1 MPHFL
6 VSKQLEVQSERTKE
20 LLVKLYVPWA
30 SSTLTNWLLFNLAVK
45 VLCDN
50 ACKLEIVLITQR

>member
-1 MPHFL
+1 MLHLL
-6 VSKQLEVQSERTKE
+6 VCKQLEVESKRAKE
-20 LLVKLYVPWA
+20 LLVQLYVAWT
-30 SSTLTNWLLFNLAVK
+30 SCTLTNWLLFNLTVK